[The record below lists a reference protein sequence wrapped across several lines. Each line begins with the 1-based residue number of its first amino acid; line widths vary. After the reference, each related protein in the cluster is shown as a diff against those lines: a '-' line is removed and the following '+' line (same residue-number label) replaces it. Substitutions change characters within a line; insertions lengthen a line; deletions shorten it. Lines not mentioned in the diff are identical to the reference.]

1 MHTFEIT
8 IRNDRI
14 KSYRVISWLIFIPHL
29 AYFLFLI
36 SQGQSAGIKGLI
48 LIGLGLCYRVILYI
62 TQKKP
67 VYPDPVFY
75 FLMCLFWLSQE
86 SYLLAA
92 IVTVLDIFLGISM
105 TKMVF
110 IFTKYNIER
119 KAFPY
124 KKYSWADIE
133 NVILKDGIL
142 TIDFK
147 DNKLIQAEVDPSTPI
162 DEAQFNSF
170 SLTNLSTIQPLN

>member
-1 MHTFEIT
+1 MIPTYTIT

-14 KSYRVISWLIFIPHL
+14 RSYLIISWLIFIPHL
-29 AYFLFLI
+29 SYFLFLI

-48 LIGLGLCYRVILYI
+48 LIGLGIGYRVILYI

-67 VYPDPVFY
+67 IYPDPVFY
-75 FLMCLFWLSQE
+75 FLMTLFWLYQE

-92 IVTVLDIFLGISM
+92 IVTILDIFLVISM

-124 KKYSWADIE
+124 KKYSWSELD

-147 DNKLIQAEVDPSTPI
+147 DNKLIQAEIDPNSLI
-162 DEAQFNSF
+162 DEKEFNYF
-170 SLTNLSTIQPLN
+170 ANDRLVNNN